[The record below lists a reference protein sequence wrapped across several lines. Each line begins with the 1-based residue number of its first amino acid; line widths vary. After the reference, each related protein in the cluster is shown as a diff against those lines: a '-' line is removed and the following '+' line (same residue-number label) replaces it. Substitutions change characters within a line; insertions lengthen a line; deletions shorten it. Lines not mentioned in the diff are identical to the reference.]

1 MTDMA
6 QKILLWRESLS
17 VMPDHHFFEIIRMY
31 LGEIKTPYNK
41 QRLIEDLSVFL
52 RRDDNRLMITKLLS
66 KSDLELVTAIKEIPS
81 ATQEKLFSFFS
92 TGMTYAAL
100 YEQLMN
106 LEERLVIYRHP
117 DKNTGRI
124 IFELNPMLE
133 PALLPH
139 LTKRNLLPAAK
150 LAENSAPRGNT
161 PEVTPPCKLSPEF
174 LAAAYSFLLENPEL
188 CKADGTL
195 KKRYEAMMPEVFPA
209 YNASNTAA
217 SNEVSANKETSGN
230 GSFISLIIAALEN
243 LSLIR
248 LTDCGFS
255 VKTKRWMQFAEL
267 DEASQYS
274 YITAAAA
281 GHFPRGIL
289 QGYAQ
294 LIRDVV
300 AETPEAGFTEEV
312 FLRSIF
318 LHRETKAPVSR
329 SLHSGRFAAILQRAE
344 SRESL
349 GIGRSAA
356 SNTAASSIGASSVDE
371 SSSSATAAGGLNT
384 SSASSSSCTNQTL
397 FQAIEH
403 LGLIYAAGTDV
414 DGNTVYK
421 RTPFPSVVSPEKSE
435 KQENTHVASIDS
447 GFSLTVLPG
456 LPLKNLLPLAQIS
469 VPVRYEKIL
478 QLEITKN
485 AVMRSFDDGQ
495 TPESIQNALNSVL
508 THELPQNIVFSL
520 SDWYEGYS
528 SASIFRGYVLKIQ
541 PQKDVLVEN
550 NPEFAPYIQQ
560 KLAPGVFLLDFAT
573 PKEAMAVIANSGL
586 NFIGSIKNMHED
598 DVFPDFPRI
607 YHTEIRNEPRQTQEA
622 ATARPTTPSDEASS
636 DSAKGTVAYSS
647 NSVNR
652 AGDETNEESSRFIEK
667 LNKIVDGM
675 NLSVEQTEELK
686 SRIQRR
692 IIVNEKQL
700 QAGSVRPEKNEASGM
715 DFLGKIHVTEHAIAS
730 ESLLNIMYDSVTYLV
745 QPVRIE
751 KQNSDAIL
759 KALLQ
764 PEGTE
769 KLFQIGRVQY
779 LKRIRGSVFK
789 EPDYK

>member
-66 KSDLELVTAIKEIPS
+66 QSDLELVTAIKEIPS

-117 DKNTGRI
+117 DKSTGRI

-139 LTKRNLLPAAK
+139 LTKRNLLPVAK
-150 LAENSAPRGNT
+150 LAENDSSRGNT
-161 PEVTPPCKLSPEF
+161 PEVAQSQHCKLSPEF
-174 LAAAYSFLLENPEL
+174 IAAAYSFLLENPEL

-209 YNASNTAA
+209 YIA
-217 SNEVSANKETSGN
+217 SNEASASNDTSSN
-230 GSFISLIIAALEN
+230 SSFFSLIIAAFEN

-281 GHFPRGIL
+281 GHFPRGVL
-289 QGYAQ
+289 QSYAQ

-300 AETPEAGFTEEV
+300 AETPDAGFTKEV

-318 LHRETKAPVSR
+318 LHRESKAPVTR

-349 GIGRSAA
+349 GMSR
-356 SNTAASSIGASSVDE
+356 
-371 SSSSATAAGGLNT
+371 SSSSGDSSFSASSTSGGLNA
-384 SSASSSSCTNQTL
+384 SSADSSSCTNETL
-397 FQAIEH
+397 FQAIER
-403 LGLIYAAGTDV
+403 LGLIYAAGKDS

-421 RTPFPSVVSPEKSE
+421 RTPLLDTTTSKSVEPA
-435 KQENTHVASIDS
+435 NVASIDS

-456 LPLKNLLPLAQIS
+456 LPLKRLLPLAQIS

-478 QLEITKN
+478 QLEITKS

-495 TPESIQNALNSVL
+495 TPESIENALNGVL
-508 THELPQNIVFSL
+508 THELPQNIIFSL

-541 PQKDVLVEN
+541 PQKDVLIEN

-560 KLAPGVFLLDFAT
+560 KLAPGIFLLDFAT
-573 PKEAMAVIANSGL
+573 PKEAMSVIANSGL
-586 NFIGSIKNMHED
+586 NFIGSIKNMHD
-598 DVFPDFPRI
+598 DDDFPDFPRI
-607 YHTEIRNEPRQTQEA
+607 YHTEMRNEPH
-622 ATARPTTPSDEASS
+622 PASET
-636 DSAKGTVAYSS
+636 DSAKSS
-647 NSVNR
+647 KQP
-652 AGDETNEESSRFIEK
+652 DEEASEESTRFIEK
-667 LNKIVDGM
+667 LNKLVDGM
-675 NLSVEQTEELK
+675 SLSVEQTEELK

-700 QAGSVRPEKNEASGM
+700 QAASVRPEKNEASGM

>member
-1 MTDMA
+1 
-6 QKILLWRESLS
+6 
-17 VMPDHHFFEIIRMY
+17 
-31 LGEIKTPYNK
+31 
-41 QRLIEDLSVFL
+41 
-52 RRDDNRLMITKLLS
+52 
-66 KSDLELVTAIKEIPS
+66 
-81 ATQEKLFSFFS
+81 
-92 TGMTYAAL
+92 
-100 YEQLMN
+100 
-106 LEERLVIYRHP
+106 
-117 DKNTGRI
+117 
-124 IFELNPMLE
+124 MLE

-150 LAENSAPRGNT
+150 LTTVRKDTAFGGEASVSAPATDLTENSASRGNT
-161 PEVTPPCKLSPEF
+161 TDVAPPCKISPEF

-195 KKRYEAMMPEVFPA
+195 KKRYEAMMPEVFLA
-209 YNASNTAA
+209 YNACNDA
-217 SNEVSANKETSGN
+217 SANGDTFGN
-230 GSFISLIIAALEN
+230 GSFFSLIIAALEN

-281 GHFPRGIL
+281 GHFPRGVL
-289 QGYAQ
+289 QSYAQ

-300 AETPEAGFTEEV
+300 AETPDAGFTKEV

-318 LHRETKAPVSR
+318 LHKESKSPVTR
-329 SLHSGRFAAILQRAE
+329 GLHSGRFAAILQRAE

-349 GIGRSAA
+349 GTGRSSA
-356 SNTAASSIGASSVDE
+356 SGESSFGAASS
-371 SSSSATAAGGLNT
+371 GGINT
-384 SSASSSSCTNQTL
+384 SSSDSTSCTNETL
-397 FQAIEH
+397 FQAIER
-403 LGLIYAAGTDV
+403 LGLIYAAGTDA
-414 DGNTVYK
+414 DGNVVYR
-421 RTPFPSVVSPEKSE
+421 RTPLPSTISPEKNE
-435 KQENTHVASIDS
+435 KPENVHVASIDS

-456 LPLKNLLPLAQIS
+456 LPLKRLLPLAQIS

-495 TPESIQNALNSVL
+495 TPESIQTALNGVL

-520 SDWYEGYS
+520 SDWFEGYS

-573 PKEAMAVIANSGL
+573 PKEAMSVIANSGL

-607 YHTEIRNEPRQTQEA
+607 YHTEMRNEPRTAQEA
-622 ATARPTTPSDEASS
+622 TTRTSARSEASTEPS
-636 DSAKGTVAYSS
+636 GELSS
-647 NSVNR
+647 EN
-652 AGDETNEESSRFIEK
+652 TNVTYNEACKEAAQFIEK
-667 LNKIVDGM
+667 LNKLVDGM

-730 ESLLNIMYDSVTYLV
+730 ESLLNIVYDSVTYLV

-751 KQNSDAIL
+751 KQNGDAIL
-759 KALLQ
+759 KAFLQ